1 MKKQFKQLGTTLIAA
16 LVIFATSCEKE
27 HEDDHKHDEGEL
39 ITKIILSLTNDSNS
53 NDSQIA
59 IWSDIDG
66 IGGKNPILPDTFR
79 LKISDSYHGNLRF
92 YTTHDNEFEEI
103 TYEIIEE
110 ADEHLICYTPNTLA
124 QVVTMQID
132 RLDKDNNG
140 LDLGLETFWKGKMQD
155 TGSIILSLKHQ
166 PDIKNGECGI
176 GETDVEIQVPYIF
189 D

>member
-1 MKKQFKQLGTTLIAA
+1 MKNQFKLIGTALITIAI
-16 LVIFATSCEKE
+16 VSTSCEKD

-39 ITKIILSLTNDSNS
+39 ISKVVLELTNDSNS
-53 NDSQIA
+53 NDTQIA
-59 IWSDIDG
+59 IWSDFDG
-66 IGGKNPILPDTFR
+66 IGGEDPILPDTLR
-79 LKISDSYHGNLRF
+79 LKISDSYHGSLKF
-92 YTTHDNEFEEI
+92 YTTHNNEFEDI

-132 RLDKDNNG
+132 RLDKDKNG
-140 LDLGLETFWKGKMQD
+140 LDLGLETFWKGQMQD
-155 TGSIILSLKHQ
+155 IGSIILSLKHQ

-189 D
+189 N